1 MLTYEKVLNL
11 AQTLTTDEQV
21 RLLQALSQ
29 MVYQAVE
36 VEGTEEVISAEEI
49 AASDLAWR
57 EYLAGVDQGVKGEE
71 LKRQLFGENLV

>member
-11 AQTLTTDEQV
+11 AQTLTIDEQV

-29 MVYQAVE
+29 VVYQSVE

-49 AASDLAWR
+49 AESDLAWR
-57 EYLAGVDQGVKGEE
+57 EYLAGTDQGVRGEE